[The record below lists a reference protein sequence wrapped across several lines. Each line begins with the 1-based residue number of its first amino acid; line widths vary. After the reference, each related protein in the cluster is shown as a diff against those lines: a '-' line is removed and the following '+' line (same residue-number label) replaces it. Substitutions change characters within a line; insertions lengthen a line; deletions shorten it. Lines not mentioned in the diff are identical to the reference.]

1 MVFGYTSIRLFKRIR
16 KMVNMESDGSG
27 GVFSILT
34 IMLLKNILTNGFKFL
49 IVSWK
54 FFVIVL
60 AFMIFKSFIFDPNSY
75 TNNDLTLTR
84 QYFEVV
90 MTQLPKNILDLLFWI
105 GIIPLI
111 ILSMKEYMAG
121 QQRLTFKEYHKCI
134 SYIFKINIGT
144 FNFWKEKM
152 FRYFVPLL
160 KYKSIFFIL
169 DFIAVCFVTFS
180 MFNFSRFQ
188 FTLIPES
195 VIRIIGFFIGILEM
209 ILGFILF
216 LVPVIIVLENK
227 TFMEGTKKSI
237 DIIRNKLIVCLTF
250 ILLLNFINPSNMSL
264 LLLITNRYAA
274 ISGFDYFQLI
284 QNPGFKI
291 LQLILSSGWFIFYYS
306 AIVGFYLNISGEKKT
321 KDRNVICFKKNEMR
335 R

>member
-1 MVFGYTSIRLFKRIR
+1 
-16 KMVNMESDGSG
+16 MESDGYG
-27 GVFSILT
+27 GVFSIRT
-34 IMLLKNILTNGFKFL
+34 IMLLKNILTNSFKFFIL
-49 IVSWK
+49 SWK
-54 FFVIVL
+54 FFAIVL
-60 AFMIFKSFIFDPNSY
+60 AFIIFKSFIFDPNSY
-75 TNNDLTLTR
+75 TNNDLTLTG

-90 MTQLPKNILDLLFWI
+90 LMQLSKNILDLLFWI

-111 ILSMKEYMAG
+111 ILSMKEYMKG
-121 QQRLTFKEYHKCI
+121 QQRLTF
-134 SYIFKINIGT
+134 
-144 FNFWKEKM
+144 WKEKM
-152 FRYFVPLL
+152 IGYFVPLL

-169 DFIAVCFVTFS
+169 DFLAVCFVTFS

-188 FTLIPES
+188 FTLIPEP
-195 VIRIIGFFIGILEM
+195 VIRIIGLFIGVFEM

-250 ILLLNFINPSNMSL
+250 ILLLNFINPSNISF
-264 LLLITNRYAA
+264 LLLITSRYAA

-291 LQLILSSGWFIFYYS
+291 IQLILSSGWFIFYYA

-321 KDRNVICFKKNEMR
+321 KDRT
-335 R
+335 

>member
-1 MVFGYTSIRLFKRIR
+1 
-16 KMVNMESDGSG
+16 MVNTESDGSG

-34 IMLLKNILTNGFKFL
+34 IPFLKNIFINSFKFL
-49 IVSWK
+49 ISKWK
-54 FFVIVL
+54 LFAIVL
-60 AFMIFKSFIFDPNSY
+60 AFHIFKSFIFDPNSY
-75 TNNDLTLTR
+75 TNNDLTLTG
-84 QYFEVV
+84 QYFEIVL
-90 MTQLPKNILDLLFWI
+90 MQLPKNILDLLFWI

-121 QQRLTFKEYHKCI
+121 QQRLI
-134 SYIFKINIGT
+134 
-144 FNFWKEKM
+144 FWKEKM
-152 FRYFVPLL
+152 VRYFVPLL

-169 DFIAVCFVTFS
+169 DFLAVCFVTFS

-188 FTLIPES
+188 FTLIPEFG
-195 VIRIIGFFIGILEM
+195 IQIIGFFISIFEM
-209 ILGFILF
+209 LLGFILF

-250 ILLLNFINPSNMSL
+250 ILLLNFINPSNISL
-264 LLLITNRYAA
+264 LLLITSRYAA
-274 ISGFDYFQLI
+274 ISGFDHFQLI

-291 LQLILSSGWFIFYYS
+291 IQLILSSGWFIIYYA

-321 KDRNVICFKKNEMR
+321 KEQDVNKI
-335 R
+335 

>member
-1 MVFGYTSIRLFKRIR
+1 MIGGTQVMPEEVTEASGFDAVFLNTI
-16 KMVNMESDGSG
+16 
-27 GVFSILT
+27 IL
-34 IMLLKNILTNGFKFL
+34 LLKNILTNSFKFL
-49 IVSWK
+49 ISTWK

-60 AFMIFKSFIFDPNSY
+60 TFIIFKSFIFDPNSY
-75 TNNDLTLTR
+75 TNNDLTLTQ

-90 MTQLPKNILDLLFWI
+90 LTQLPKNILDLLFWI
-105 GIIPLI
+105 CIIPLI
-111 ILSMKEYMAG
+111 ILSMKEYMIG
-121 QQRLTFKEYHKCI
+121 QQRLTFEEHPKCI
-134 SYIFKINIGT
+134 SYIFNINIGI
-144 FNFWKEKM
+144 FHFWKEKM
-152 FRYFVPLL
+152 VRYFVPLL

-169 DFIAVCFVTFS
+169 DFLAVCFVTFS

-195 VIRIIGFFIGILEM
+195 VIRIIGFFIGIFEM

-237 DIIRNKLIVCLTF
+237 DIIRNKLIVCLIF
-250 ILLLNFINPSNMSL
+250 ILLLNFINPSNISL
-264 LLLITNRYAA
+264 LLLIASRYVA

-291 LQLILSSGWFIFYYS
+291 IQLILSSGWFIFYYA
-306 AIVGFYLNISGEKKT
+306 AIVGFYLNIKQNIGVRGT
-321 KDRNVICFKKNEMR
+321 V
-335 R
+335 